1 MGVCVCAICMRVF
14 VFSPGSVVSWSVSA
28 CAFFDLRSV
37 QLARFTHRRK
47 DRKVKLWSPEHGEC
61 LRTLAGHQGVVNS
74 AGFLAGQGV
83 GAPHLGR
90 HHGERVHLL
99 DRFEKGE
106 TLALFLHGCPF
117 ST

>member
-1 MGVCVCAICMRVF
+1 MCVCVCYLHACVCVLALQRSF
-14 VFSPGSVVSWSVSA
+14 LEFVSA

-47 DRKVKLWSPEHGEC
+47 DRKVKVWSPEHVEC
-61 LRTLAGHQGVVNS
+61 LLTRAGHQGVVNS